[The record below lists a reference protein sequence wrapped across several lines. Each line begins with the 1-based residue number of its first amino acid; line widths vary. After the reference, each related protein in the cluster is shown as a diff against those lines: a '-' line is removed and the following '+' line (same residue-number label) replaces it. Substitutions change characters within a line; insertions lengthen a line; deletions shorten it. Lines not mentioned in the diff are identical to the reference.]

1 MIEIETFEK
10 ELTDEVVNLILNIQ
24 RDEFNVPIKAEDQP
38 DLFEINEFYRKDGGE
53 FWVAF
58 INKELVGT
66 ISLKI
71 FDKENK
77 EGAIRK
83 VFVKK
88 EFRGK
93 KYGVAY
99 SLINTLVDYCYKNKI
114 DLLYL
119 GTVDK
124 YKAAHRFYEKNNFTK
139 IDKKMVP
146 HKFPF
151 FSVDNVFYKRCLI
164 KELKN

>member
-1 MIEIETFEK
+1 MVEIKTFEK
-10 ELTDEVVNLILNIQ
+10 DLTNEVVNLILNIQ
-24 RDEFNVPIKAEDQP
+24 RNEFNVSIKAEDQP

-88 EFRGK
+88 EFRGNK
-93 KYGVAY
+93 FGVAY
-99 SLINTLVDYCYKNKI
+99 SLINNLINYCYENKI
-114 DLLYL
+114 DSLYL

-124 YKAAHRFYEKNNFTK
+124 YKAAHRFYEKNKFTK
-139 IDKKMVP
+139 IDKENIP
-146 HKFPF
+146 HNFPF
-151 FSVDNVFYKRCLI
+151 FSVDNVFYKRCL
-164 KELKN
+164 KE

>member
-1 MIEIETFEK
+1 MIEIKTFEK
-10 ELTDEVVNLILNIQ
+10 ELTDEVVNLILSIQ

-58 INKELVGT
+58 INKKLVGT

-93 KYGVAY
+93 KFSVAY
-99 SLINTLVDYCYKNKI
+99 SLINNLIDYCY
-114 DLLYL
+114 
-119 GTVDK
+119 
-124 YKAAHRFYEKNNFTK
+124 KNNFTK
-139 IDKKMVP
+139 IDKEMVP

-164 KELKN
+164 KE